1 MYGVLS
7 YARFSGVKIEIMIT
21 AGGDLVFCCTERR
34 SSDLVGFSWDTKC
47 SLCKSNEHADS
58 A

>member
-21 AGGDLVFCCTERR
+21 AGAI
-34 SSDLVGFSWDTKC
+34 WC
-47 SLCKSNEHADS
+47 SVVQKEEA
-58 A
+58 AI